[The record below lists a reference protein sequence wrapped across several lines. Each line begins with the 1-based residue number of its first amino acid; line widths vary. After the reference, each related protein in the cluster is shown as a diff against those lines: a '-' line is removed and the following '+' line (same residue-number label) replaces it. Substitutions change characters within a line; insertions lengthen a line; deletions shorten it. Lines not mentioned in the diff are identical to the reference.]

1 MKPEDKAAITAGGAT
16 ALVAGTI
23 AACLTTPVAWAAV
36 LYGTY
41 RMSKAARAMARERS
55 KQGSVPTDHD
65 LYI

>member
-36 LYGTY
+36 IYGSY
-41 RMSKAARAMARERS
+41 RIGKAAREMARERS
-55 KQGSVPTDHD
+55 RDRSVPPDHD